1 MPRMRE
7 HTAKRDRRDK
17 DKVKKKRFYT
27 PEEAAHECVLS
38 GSDDGRL
45 NTDDSNE
52 ESSDEERERFNEGE
66 VKLEIRG

>member
-17 DKVKKKRFYT
+17 DKEKKRFLT
-27 PEEAAHECVLS
+27 PQQAADECVLS

-52 ESSDEERERFNEGE
+52 ESCDEERERFNEGE

>member
-1 MPRMRE
+1 MRK
-7 HTAKRDRRDK
+7 HTGKIDRW

-52 ESSDEERERFNEGE
+52 ESCDEERERFNEGE